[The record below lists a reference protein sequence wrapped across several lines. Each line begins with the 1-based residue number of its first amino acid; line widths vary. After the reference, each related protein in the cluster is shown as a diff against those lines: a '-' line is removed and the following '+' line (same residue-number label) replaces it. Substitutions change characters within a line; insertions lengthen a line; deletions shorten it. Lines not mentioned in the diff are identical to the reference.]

1 MGKLANGILGGVNG
15 KIGNIIGYNLN
26 GQQVIRTIGVN
37 NKPLS
42 EKQLNNKLQMKVI
55 MQFFHKM
62 DTLIQLGFNPKAKNT
77 TKNYHNLAIAYNKP
91 NALMGF
97 YPEVTIDFSKII
109 LSVGDL
115 AQPENTTVRFTD
127 NHLEFTWEGIRNT
140 DQVMLLAYAP
150 STKQMV
156 FEASGAKRAQ
166 GKEKLILKP
175 GMENEKLELYI
186 SFVSN
191 DRTQVANSLYLGSI
205 TKISC

>member
-1 MGKLANGILGGVNG
+1 MGKLTNGIFGAVNG
-15 KIGNIIGYNLN
+15 KVGNIIGYNLN

-55 MQFFHKM
+55 MQFFHQM
-62 DTLIQLGFNPKAKNT
+62 DTLIQMGFSPEARNT

-91 NALMGF
+91 NALTGF
-97 YPEVTIDFSKII
+97 YPDVAIDFSKILI
-109 LSVGDL
+109 SAGNLP
-115 AQPENTTVRFTD
+115 QPENTKIERIG
-127 NHLEFTWEGIRNT
+127 NQLEFTWEGIRNT

-150 STKQMV
+150 ITKQMV

-175 GMENEKLELYI
+175 GMENEILELYI

-191 DRTQVANSLYLGSI
+191 DRMQAANSLYLGSI
-205 TKISC
+205 TNA